1 MMCEWLWAAGCL
13 GDERWDADMDLPGL
27 VLVPGEISGVRTSV
41 VIKMSHPQ
49 ETEKPKI
56 KRKKGHG
63 WDLSEGQ
70 QTHEAEVYQIWGEE
84 EKAGQ
89 EWG

>member
-1 MMCEWLWAAGCL
+1 M
-13 GDERWDADMDLPGL
+13 
-27 VLVPGEISGVRTSV
+27 
-41 VIKMSHPQ
+41 KQ
-49 ETEKPKI
+49 
-56 KRKKGHG
+56 KKGHG

-70 QTHEAEVYQIWGEE
+70 QTREAEVYQIWGEE